1 MRQVAGIV
9 ATITEQKVPSAVFG
23 AKTLLF
29 LFHLGK
35 VPKMLA
41 SLRAGINMSPDL
53 QSWCKLLQW
62 WWLLF
67 FSFVHVYFRFRSSLL
82 WCVFVRIVE
91 LCRSVFMCV
100 QKEQWFLWLLSE
112 DYAYILQVTHGNWWS
127 FTCSRN
133 YIFALQKSFSHLN
146 YC

>member
-1 MRQVAGIV
+1 MLLKRRYSIALHRAKNLRPSYRQKEGLVSKGLRQVAGIV

-53 QSWCKLLQW
+53 QS
-62 WWLLF
+62 
-67 FSFVHVYFRFRSSLL
+67 
-82 WCVFVRIVE
+82 
-91 LCRSVFMCV
+91 
-100 QKEQWFLWLLSE
+100 
-112 DYAYILQVTHGNWWS
+112 
-127 FTCSRN
+127 
-133 YIFALQKSFSHLN
+133 
-146 YC
+146 